1 MDRNPFSEAEIA
13 GRLAKVRTALAERE
27 LDAAVFASP
36 ENVFYLTGLD
46 HWGYF
51 APHLLI
57 VPLEGKPVLVTRS
70 MEKVT
75 IEKQVTAAE
84 FRGHSDSETAA
95 DLAARVLA
103 ELGLSGERIGL
114 EYWTAGLSHGLAIAL
129 QTQADARW
137 SDVSGLVDKMRR
149 VKSAEEQA
157 LMRQAAQVTDAAA

>member
-1 MDRNPFSEAEIA
+1 MDRNPFSDAEIER
-13 GRLAKVRTALAERE
+13 RLARVRAALANRR

-57 VPLEGKPVLVTRS
+57 VPLEAEPVLVTRA

-75 IEKQVTAAE
+75 IANQVRAAR

-103 ELGLSGERIGL
+103 EHGLTGKSVGL
-114 EYWTAGLSHGLAIAL
+114 ECWTAGLSHGLAQSSKPRPTPAGATFPAL
-129 QTQADARW
+129 STACGW
-137 SDVSGLVDKMRR
+137 
-149 VKSAEEQA
+149 
-157 LMRQAAQVTDAAA
+157 